1 MKSRLGLIAL
11 LLLGL
16 AVLAGCA
23 TLEALM
29 GGEPA
34 DAPHDAQD
42 VVEAPAAPAF
52 TFYDSYAK
60 W

>member
-1 MKSRLGLIAL
+1 MKSRLGLFAL

-16 AVLAGCA
+16 AALAGCA
-23 TLEALM
+23 TFEALM
-29 GGEPA
+29 GGKPA
-34 DAPHDAQD
+34 DSTQD
-42 VVEAPAAPAF
+42 VMDAPLEPAF